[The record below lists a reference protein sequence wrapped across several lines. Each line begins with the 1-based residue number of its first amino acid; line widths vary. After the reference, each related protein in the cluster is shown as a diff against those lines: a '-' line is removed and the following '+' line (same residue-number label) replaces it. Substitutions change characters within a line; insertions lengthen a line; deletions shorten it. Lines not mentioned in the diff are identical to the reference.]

1 MSELMTDVE
10 YNWTTEGEPCEGS
23 TRGYLE
29 LATHYIPSENGS
41 NYIFLHIE
49 NTKQHYTYSTYQVKI
64 KPCSNYNC
72 NHNLLQYNH
81 DILHV
86 DVCNCS
92 FCFVFSRASADLVL
106 AAWAVAIVVSPRVS
120 GKLPGVTSDNEHVE
134 TKKFAKC
141 EETSLASLNAF
152 KF

>member
-1 MSELMTDVE
+1 MKGLPE
-10 YNWTTEGEPCEGS
+10 
-23 TRGYLE
+23 
-29 LATHYIPSENGS
+29 ATLNLQLT
-41 NYIFLHIE
+41 IFLLKMVLTISFCILKILNNIIH
-49 NTKQHYTYSTYQVKI
+49 TYQVKI